1 METLE
6 PISMTTMVSLIV
18 AVIALSIAVI
28 AIQASSKTNKR
39 LNITLELLN
48 SLHKIIE
55 TNKANIAELE
65 NKLSVE
71 LQEAGQVT
79 KNTSQ
84 SDIAKE
90 QDIIQISQSIADLQV
105 QIDKLSAQYQE
116 LVEQEPTAKIYTKA
130 QSLVRAG
137 ASVAEVMEA
146 CDLPRA
152 EVEVMMGIQ
161 EKARK

>member
-6 PISMTTMVSLIV
+6 PISMSTMVSLIV
-18 AVIALSIAVI
+18 AVIALSIAII

-71 LQEAGQVT
+71 LQEADQVT

>member
-6 PISMTTMVSLIV
+6 PISMSTMVSLIV
-18 AVIALSIAVI
+18 AVIALSIAII

-55 TNKANIAELE
+55 TNKGNIAALE

-71 LQEAGQVT
+71 LQEADQEAKT
-79 KNTSQ
+79 TSQ

-90 QDIIQISQSIADLQV
+90 QHATRINQSIADLQV
-105 QIDKLSAQYQE
+105 QI
-116 LVEQEPTAKIYTKA
+116 V
-130 QSLVRAG
+130 
-137 ASVAEVMEA
+137 
-146 CDLPRA
+146 
-152 EVEVMMGIQ
+152 
-161 EKARK
+161 

>member
-18 AVIALSIAVI
+18 AVIALSIAII

-71 LQEAGQVT
+71 LQEADHVT

-130 QSLVRAG
+130 QSLVRSG
-137 ASVAEVMEA
+137 VRVTGVN
-146 CDLPRA
+146 L
-152 EVEVMMGIQ
+152 
-161 EKARK
+161 

>member
-6 PISMTTMVSLIV
+6 PISMSTMVSLIV
-18 AVIALSIAVI
+18 AVIALSIAII

-71 LQEAGQVT
+71 LQEADQVT

-130 QSLVRAG
+130 QSLVRSG